1 MHYKK
6 RYNRSKETND
16 KRKKLI
22 TELENSIKE
31 LVEKVKAKNAQQNLN
46 LSMAGS
52 NLNTT

>member
-31 LVEKVKAKNAQQNLN
+31 LVEKVKAKEIEPQEIDKKKVK
-46 LSMAGS
+46 
-52 NLNTT
+52 